1 MASMTGVVLPQML
14 ERGRGVVINISS
26 ILSYM
31 GSTHSSNYSATKAY
45 NLVLSRNLSRTYKSR
60 GKKISYQLPSCNSRL
75 HYESRLADLIK
86 LALMKPNILPTYI
99 SFGNLLQNFCCFKL
113 HNVAYNRECDFEF
126 LFTNYTIACEQTTP

>member
-14 ERGRGVVINISS
+14 ERRRGVVINISS

-60 GKKISYQLPSCNSRL
+60 GKKMPYQLPSCKSHLRP
-75 HYESRLADLIK
+75 ESRLANL
-86 LALMKPNILPTYI
+86 ILPT
-99 SFGNLLQNFCCFKL
+99 FLLETCCRNFCCFKL
-113 HNVAYNRECDFEF
+113 PNVACNRGRDFKF